1 MRNTSQSSQNAK
13 QEVYLYYY
21 TIAYYK
27 RQSMLFTVK
36 LKWQKQRLNT
46 AGWFLSVHQS
56 KLPRSLTKRCVQ
68 RLTGLIHEDLTVIQ
82 YSKSRS
88 HLKTPTNNTVD
99 EVQPCDTTRVVNAAR
114 WKAMVESFLPVQY
127 LLCQTRTDKT
137 SRRMTLVSLV
147 MTTILLSGVQL
158 G

>member
-1 MRNTSQSSQNAK
+1 MRNTSQSSQNVK

-36 LKWQKQRLNT
+36 LKWQKQRPNT

-56 KLPRSLTKRCVQ
+56 KLPWSLTKRCVQ
-68 RLTGLIHEDLTVIQ
+68 RLTVIW

-88 HLKTPTNNTVD
+88 HLKTQTNITVAD
-99 EVQPCDTTRVVNAAR
+99 EVRPYDTTRVVNVAR
-114 WKAMVESFLPVQY
+114 WKAMMASFLPVQY
-127 LLCQTRTDKT
+127 LHRQTLKDKT
-137 SRRMTLVSLV
+137 FRRMTLVSLV